1 MRVAPPALEMTA
13 VENRSGSTASQDSG
27 VGGQRDTSPKREQSN
42 VAIYASI
49 GANVAIAITKLIAA
63 GVSGSSAMVAE
74 GIHSLVDASDGTLL
88 LVGRR
93 RSQRPPDPAHPF
105 GHGKE
110 LYFWTLIVA
119 VIFFAVGGGVS
130 IYEGILHLIDPE
142 PPRSPLL
149 SYVVLGIA
157 AVFDG
162 ASFIIALRTLR
173 REEPDR
179 GLVEIVRRGKDPS
192 TFTVVLEDIADLTGL
207 ALAFLGVWLG
217 HRLANPYLDGVASV
231 GVGLV
236 LAAVAL
242 VLVGQSRKLLV
253 GERASE
259 DVLQAV
265 RDAAHD
271 GMIDFAECPLSMQLG
286 PNAVLVGVTAQFA
299 SHLSA
304 DDVAAAIQ
312 RFEDRLR
319 KARPDVKYICV
330 EPIPR
335 QAQRSQPSPIAR

>member
-1 MRVAPPALEMTA
+1 MTALEERSTETA
-13 VENRSGSTASQDSG
+13 RPNTN
-27 VGGQRDTSPKREQSN
+27 GGAAPKREQSN

-49 GANVAIAITKLIAA
+49 AANVAIATTKLVAA
-63 GVSGSSAMVAE
+63 GISGSSAMVAE
-74 GIHSLVDASDGTLL
+74 GLHSLVDAADGTLL

-93 RSQRPPDPAHPF
+93 RSQRPPDEGHPF

-130 IYEGILHLIDPE
+130 VYEGILHLMHPE
-142 PPRSPLL
+142 PLRDPTL

-157 AVFDG
+157 VAFDG
-162 ASFIIALRTLR
+162 SSFVIALRTLR
-173 REEPDR
+173 REEPDKS
-179 GLVEIVRRGKDPS
+179 LVTIVRHGKDPAG
-192 TFTVVLEDIADLTGL
+192 FTVVLEDIADLTGV

-217 HRLANPYLDGVASV
+217 HRLANPYFDGVASI
-231 GVGLV
+231 GIGLV
-236 LAAVAL
+236 MAAVAL
-242 VLVGQSRKLLV
+242 VLVAQSRKLLV

-265 RDAAHD
+265 QDAAND
-271 GMIDFAECPLSMQLG
+271 ERIIELAECPLSMQLG
-286 PNAVLVGVTAQFA
+286 PNEVLVGVTARFA
-299 SHLSA
+299 AHSSA
-304 DDVAAAIQ
+304 EDVALAIH

-319 KARPDVKYICV
+319 RTRPDVKYICV

-335 QAQRSQPSPIAR
+335 SEPSSRQSH

>member
-1 MRVAPPALEMTA
+1 MDR
-13 VENRSGSTASQDSG
+13 QDSSEDG
-27 VGGQRDTSPKREQSN
+27 TREESPKREQSN
-42 VAIYASI
+42 VAIYVSI
-49 GANVAIAITKLIAA
+49 AANIAIAATKLIAA

-74 GIHSLVDASDGTLL
+74 GLHSLVDASDGTLL

-93 RSQRPPDPAHPF
+93 RSRRPPDAAHPF

-130 IYEGILHLIDPE
+130 IYEGILHLINPE
-142 PPRSPLL
+142 PLRDPLL
-149 SYVVLGIA
+149 SYAVLGIA
-157 AVFDG
+157 ALFDG
-162 ASFIIALRTLR
+162 SSFIIALRALR
-173 REEPDR
+173 QEEPDR
-179 GLVEIVRRGKDPS
+179 GLVDVVRRGKDPS
-192 TFTVVLEDIADLTGL
+192 TFTVVLEDIADLAGL

-217 HRLANPYLDGVASV
+217 HRLANAYFDGVASI

-259 DVLQAV
+259 EVLQAV
-265 RDAAHD
+265 RDAADDD
-271 GMIDFAECPLSMQLG
+271 GMIEFAECPLSMQLG
-286 PNAVLVGVTAQFA
+286 PNELLLGVTARFA
-299 SHLSA
+299 PDISA
-304 DDVAAAIQ
+304 DDVATAIQ

-330 EPIPR
+330 EPVPK
-335 QAQRSQPSPIAR
+335 QAQLSSPTPIAR

>member
-1 MRVAPPALEMTA
+1 MDR
-13 VENRSGSTASQDSG
+13 QDSSEDG
-27 VGGQRDTSPKREQSN
+27 TREESPKREQSN
-42 VAIYASI
+42 VAIYVSI
-49 GANVAIAITKLIAA
+49 AANIAIAATKLIAA

-74 GIHSLVDASDGTLL
+74 GLHSLVDASDGTLL

-93 RSQRPPDPAHPF
+93 RSRRPPDAAHPF

-130 IYEGILHLIDPE
+130 IYEGILHLINPE
-142 PPRSPLL
+142 PLRDPLL
-149 SYVVLGIA
+149 SYAVLGIA
-157 AVFDG
+157 ALFDG
-162 ASFIIALRTLR
+162 SSFIIALRALR
-173 REEPDR
+173 QEEPDR
-179 GLVEIVRRGKDPS
+179 GLVDVVRRGKDPS
-192 TFTVVLEDIADLTGL
+192 TFTVVLEDIADLAGL

-217 HRLANPYLDGVASV
+217 HRLANPYFDGVASI

-259 DVLQAV
+259 EVLQAV
-265 RDAAHD
+265 RDAADDD
-271 GMIDFAECPLSMQLG
+271 GMIEFAECPLSMQLG
-286 PNAVLVGVTAQFA
+286 PNEVLLGVTARFA
-299 SHLSA
+299 PDISA
-304 DDVAAAIQ
+304 DDVATAIQ

-330 EPIPR
+330 EPVPK
-335 QAQRSQPSPIAR
+335 QAQLSSPTPIAR

>member
-1 MRVAPPALEMTA
+1 
-13 VENRSGSTASQDSG
+13 
-27 VGGQRDTSPKREQSN
+27 
-42 VAIYASI
+42 
-49 GANVAIAITKLIAA
+49 
-63 GVSGSSAMVAE
+63 MVAE
-74 GIHSLVDASDGTLL
+74 GLHSLVDASDGTLL

-93 RSQRPPDPAHPF
+93 RSRRPPDAAHPF

-130 IYEGILHLIDPE
+130 IYEGILHLINPE
-142 PPRSPLL
+142 PLRDPLL

-157 AVFDG
+157 ALFDG
-162 ASFIIALRTLR
+162 SSFIIALRALR
-173 REEPDR
+173 QEEPDR
-179 GLVEIVRRGKDPS
+179 RLVEVVRRGKDPS
-192 TFTVVLEDIADLTGL
+192 SFTVVLEDIADLAGL

-217 HRLANPYLDGVASV
+217 HRLANAYFDGVASI

-259 DVLQAV
+259 EVLQAV
-265 RDAAHD
+265 RDAADDD
-271 GMIDFAECPLSMQLG
+271 GMIEFAECPLSMQLG
-286 PNAVLVGVTAQFA
+286 PNELLLGVTARFA
-299 SHLSA
+299 PDISA
-304 DDVAAAIQ
+304 DDVATAIQ

-330 EPIPR
+330 EPVPK
-335 QAQRSQPSPIAR
+335 QAQLSSPTPIAR

>member
-1 MRVAPPALEMTA
+1 MTA
-13 VENRSGSTASQDSG
+13 VEYRSGNMDRQNSG
-27 VGGQRDTSPKREQSN
+27 EDGKREESPKREQSN
-42 VAIYASI
+42 VAIYVSI
-49 GANVAIAITKLIAA
+49 AANIAIAATKLIAA

-74 GIHSLVDASDGTLL
+74 GLHSLVDASDGTLL

-93 RSQRPPDPAHPF
+93 RSRRPPDAAHPF

-130 IYEGILHLIDPE
+130 IYEGILHLINPE
-142 PPRSPLL
+142 PLRDPLL
-149 SYVVLGIA
+149 SYAVLGIA
-157 AVFDG
+157 ALFDG
-162 ASFIIALRTLR
+162 SSFIIALRALR
-173 REEPDR
+173 QEEPDR
-179 GLVEIVRRGKDPS
+179 RLVEVVRRGKDPS
-192 TFTVVLEDIADLTGL
+192 TFTVVLEDIADLAGL

-217 HRLANPYLDGVASV
+217 HRLANAYFDGVASI

-259 DVLQAV
+259 EVLQAV
-265 RDAAHD
+265 RDAADDD
-271 GMIDFAECPLSMQLG
+271 GMIEFAECPLSMQLG
-286 PNAVLVGVTAQFA
+286 PNEVLLGVTARFA
-299 SHLSA
+299 PDISA
-304 DDVAAAIQ
+304 DEVATAIQ

-330 EPIPR
+330 EPVPK
-335 QAQRSQPSPIAR
+335 QAQLSSPTPIAR

>member
-1 MRVAPPALEMTA
+1 MTA
-13 VENRSGSTASQDSG
+13 VEDHSGSMDRQDSSEDG
-27 VGGQRDTSPKREQSN
+27 TRAESPKREQSN
-42 VAIYASI
+42 VAIYVSI
-49 GANVAIAITKLIAA
+49 AANIAIAATKLIAA
-63 GVSGSSAMVAE
+63 GVSGSSVMVAE
-74 GIHSLVDASDGTLL
+74 GVHSLVDASDGTLL

-93 RSQRPPDPAHPF
+93 RSRRPPDAAHPF

-130 IYEGILHLIDPE
+130 IYEGILHLINPE
-142 PPRSPLL
+142 PLRDPLL
-149 SYVVLGIA
+149 SYAVLGIA
-157 AVFDG
+157 ALFDG
-162 ASFIIALRTLR
+162 SSFIIALRALR
-173 REEPDR
+173 QEEPDR
-179 GLVEIVRRGKDPS
+179 RLVEVVRRGKDPS
-192 TFTVVLEDIADLTGL
+192 TFTVVLEDIADLAGL

-217 HRLANPYLDGVASV
+217 HRLANPYFDGVASI

-259 DVLQAV
+259 EVLQAV
-265 RDAAHD
+265 RDAADDD
-271 GMIDFAECPLSMQLG
+271 GMIEFAECPLSMQLG
-286 PNAVLVGVTAQFA
+286 PNEVLLGVTARFA
-299 SHLSA
+299 PDISA
-304 DDVAAAIQ
+304 DDVATAIQ

-330 EPIPR
+330 EPVPK
-335 QAQRSQPSPIAR
+335 QAQLSSPTPIAR

>member
-1 MRVAPPALEMTA
+1 MTA
-13 VENRSGSTASQDSG
+13 VEYRSGNMDRQNSG
-27 VGGQRDTSPKREQSN
+27 EDGKREESPKREQSN
-42 VAIYASI
+42 VAIYVSI
-49 GANVAIAITKLIAA
+49 AANIAIAATKLIAA

-74 GIHSLVDASDGTLL
+74 GLHSLVDDSDGTLL

-93 RSQRPPDPAHPF
+93 RSQRPPDAAHPF

-130 IYEGILHLIDPE
+130 IYEGILHLIKPE
-142 PPRSPLL
+142 PLRNPLL

-157 AVFDG
+157 ALFDG
-162 ASFIIALRTLR
+162 TSFIIALRALR
-173 REEPDR
+173 QEEPDR
-179 GLVEIVRRGKDPS
+179 GLVEVVRRGKDPS

-217 HRLANPYLDGVASV
+217 HRLANPYFDGVASI

-271 GMIDFAECPLSMQLG
+271 GMIEFAECPLSMQLG
-286 PNAVLVGVTAQFA
+286 PNEVLLGVTARFA
-299 SHLSA
+299 PHRSA
-304 DDVAAAIQ
+304 NDVAIAIQ
-312 RFEDRLR
+312 EFEDRLR

-335 QAQRSQPSPIAR
+335 QAQRSEPTPIAR

>member
-1 MRVAPPALEMTA
+1 MTA
-13 VENRSGSTASQDSG
+13 VEDRSGSMGRQDSG
-27 VGGQRDTSPKREQSN
+27 EDGKREEPPKREQSN
-42 VAIYASI
+42 VAIYVSIAANIAI
-49 GANVAIAITKLIAA
+49 GATKLIAA

-74 GIHSLVDASDGTLL
+74 GLHSLVDASDGTLL

-93 RSQRPPDPAHPF
+93 RSRRPPDAAHPF

-130 IYEGILHLIDPE
+130 IYEGILHLIKPE
-142 PPRSPLL
+142 PLRDPLL

-157 AVFDG
+157 ALFDG
-162 ASFIIALRTLR
+162 SSFIIALRALR
-173 REEPDR
+173 QEEPDR
-179 GLVEIVRRGKDPS
+179 GLVEVVRRGKDPS
-192 TFTVVLEDIADLTGL
+192 TFTVVLEDIADLAGL

-217 HRLANPYLDGVASV
+217 HRLANPYFDGVASI

-259 DVLQAV
+259 EVLQAV
-265 RDAAHD
+265 RDAADD
-271 GMIDFAECPLSMQLG
+271 GMIEFAECPLSMQLG
-286 PNAVLVGVTAQFA
+286 PNEVLLGVTARFA
-299 SHLSA
+299 PHLSA
-304 DDVAAAIQ
+304 DEVATAIQ
-312 RFEDRLR
+312 RFKDRLR

-330 EPIPR
+330 EPIPQ
-335 QAQRSQPSPIAR
+335 QAQLSSPTAIAR

>member
-1 MRVAPPALEMTA
+1 MDR
-13 VENRSGSTASQDSG
+13 QDSSEDG
-27 VGGQRDTSPKREQSN
+27 TREESPKREQSN
-42 VAIYASI
+42 VAIYVSI
-49 GANVAIAITKLIAA
+49 AANIAIAATKLIAA

-74 GIHSLVDASDGTLL
+74 GLHSLVDASDGTLL

-93 RSQRPPDPAHPF
+93 RSRRPPDAAHPF

-130 IYEGILHLIDPE
+130 IYEGILHLINPE
-142 PPRSPLL
+142 PLRDPLL
-149 SYVVLGIA
+149 SYAVLGIA
-157 AVFDG
+157 ALFDG
-162 ASFIIALRTLR
+162 SSFIIALRALR
-173 REEPDR
+173 QEEPDR
-179 GLVEIVRRGKDPS
+179 RLVEVVRRGKDPS
-192 TFTVVLEDIADLTGL
+192 TFTVVLEDIADLAGL

-217 HRLANPYLDGVASV
+217 HRLANPYFDGVASI

-259 DVLQAV
+259 EVLQAV
-265 RDAAHD
+265 RDAADDD
-271 GMIDFAECPLSMQLG
+271 GMIEFAECPLSMQLG
-286 PNAVLVGVTAQFA
+286 PNEVLLGVTARFA
-299 SHLSA
+299 PDISA
-304 DDVAAAIQ
+304 DDVATAIQ

-335 QAQRSQPSPIAR
+335 QAQRSEPTPIAR